1 MATLGIGHL
10 RMGPG
15 MAVLSVCLGLCGQA
29 RGEGL
34 LSPSHRKGS
43 VSIILQHQ
51 AAGTGPE
58 SPGLCHLQAH
68 ILFCVLL
75 SMGFTLHHLVWG
87 CCVSGRSPCCRS
99 RRVLWC
105 KGKVGL
111 QSGGGQLGSTLSL
124 LPCPPGHLLGS
135 FLASLSRLVLLSSPT
150 MIMAAV
156 LRRDCWLATPIQ
168 IWQVHLHSLQRVD
181 VSCVT
186 GQRTRLSLVLRG
198 TQTVRRVQAFTSHPQ
213 ELKVGHRVFSGLSP
227 SLPHPGDGPCGD
239 WL

>member
-1 MATLGIGHL
+1 
-10 RMGPG
+10 MGPG

-111 QSGGGQLGSTLSL
+111 QSGGGAAGLHPVSFAVSSWPPSWL
-124 LPCPPGHLLGS
+124 LPGFSVTVG
-135 FLASLSRLVLLSSPT
+135 
-150 MIMAAV
+150 AAV
-156 LRRDCWLATPIQ
+156 LTNDDNGCCPAQGSLAGHTHPDMAGPPP
-168 IWQVHLHSLQRVD
+168 LLAA
-181 VSCVT
+181 C
-186 GQRTRLSLVLRG
+186 GRLLCHGPANPPV
-198 TQTVRRVQAFTSHPQ
+198 PCP
-213 ELKVGHRVFSGLSP
+213 SGDT
-227 SLPHPGDGPCGD
+227 DG
-239 WL
+239 

>member
-87 CCVSGRSPCCRS
+87 CCISGRSPCCRS

-111 QSGGGQLGSTLSL
+111 QSGGGGSWAPPCLFCRVL
-124 LPCPPGHLLGS
+124 LAT
-135 FLASLSRLVLLSSPT
+135 FLAPSWLLCHGWCCCP
-150 MIMAAV
+150 
-156 LRRDCWLATPIQ
+156 
-168 IWQVHLHSLQRVD
+168 HQR
-181 VSCVT
+181 
-186 GQRTRLSLVLRG
+186 
-198 TQTVRRVQAFTSHPQ
+198 
-213 ELKVGHRVFSGLSP
+213 
-227 SLPHPGDGPCGD
+227 
-239 WL
+239 